1 MKKIDEDYLLLGL
14 TERDADA
21 KQLKRLFSSSWLRN
35 KAYQPLMDYIHAFI
49 DEYRITPSLPAL
61 REYIEDKEPEKYKVR
76 FKSDLDQLDLLPRD
90 QSKISFALDK
100 ARELAKTLSFSE
112 LMYSQRFQGF
122 LNDGDG
128 NELREEL
135 VRWVRQHSDEPEEE
149 DLLSFKQAVD
159 KLLAENPIGGKPS
172 RLATGIK
179 CIDEW
184 SSGGLRPG
192 QLGLILA
199 PTGHGKSAV
208 LMLIAWY
215 IASVLQEPVLF
226 LTNELTTS
234 EQIERFLVRMQRPVV
249 QANGKQTWKSL
260 HEVQDSPHDAIGG
273 LDHKFHTGL
282 DRRLYIKSLPLNK
295 TADDVE
301 EILRQAK
308 MEFGFVPKCV
318 VIDYI
323 ERMAPIHTYK
333 GAGEWERYGQV
344 AKELEWAAKRRK
356 FLCWSAVQTNR
367 AGLNPKL
374 HMSMEFGQ
382 GSIRHFQTAASVVG
396 TRKIIVQLDKE
407 GRNDVHCQEFAEL
420 KQRGSEMSNRYVYLR
435 SELSRMYITDEVVE
449 RANDEDPNVQ
459 IGEADDESGKTEK
472 PKIKGDAIVKGWKRA
487 YSS

>member
-1 MKKIDEDYLLLGL
+1 MLGL

-21 KQLKRLFSSSWLRN
+21 KQLKKIFSSSWLRN
-35 KAYQPLMDYIHAFI
+35 KAFVPIMDYIYAYI
-49 DEYRITPSLPAL
+49 DEFNITPSLAAL
-61 REYIEDKEPEKYKVR
+61 HEYLEDKEPDKYKAR
-76 FKSDLDQLDLLPRD
+76 FKSDLDQLGFLPKD
-90 QSKISFALDK
+90 VSKVSLALSK
-100 ARELAKTLSFSE
+100 SRELAKSLSFQE
-112 LMYSQRFQGF
+112 LIYSQRIQGF
-122 LNDGDG
+122 INDGEG
-128 NELREEL
+128 NELRDEL
-135 VRWVRQHSDEPEEE
+135 VRWIRQHNDEPEEE
-149 DLLSFKQAVD
+149 DLLSFSEAVD
-159 KLLAENPIGGKPS
+159 KLLAENPIQGKPK

-192 QLGLILA
+192 QLGLVLA

-215 IASVLQEPVLF
+215 IASVLQEQVLF
-226 LTNELTTS
+226 LTNELSTS

-249 QANGKQTWKSL
+249 VGNGNQIWKHL
-260 HEVQDSPHDAIGG
+260 NEVQDSPHDVIGG
-273 LDHKFHTGL
+273 LDHKLKTGL
-282 DRRLYIKSLPLNK
+282 DRRLWVKSLPLNK
-295 TADDVE
+295 TAADVE
-301 EILRQAK
+301 EILREMKAEK
-308 MEFGFVPKCV
+308 GVVPKAV
-318 VIDYI
+318 IIDYI

-344 AKELEWAAKRRK
+344 AKELEWASKRRR

-396 TRKIIVQLDKE
+396 TRKIIVDLDKQ
-407 GRNDVHCQEFAEL
+407 GRQRVHCQEFAEL

-449 RANDEDPNVQ
+449 RASDESVSMD
-459 IGEADDESGKTEK
+459 EADDEKGNGQ
-472 PKIKGDAIVKGWKRA
+472 PKVKSPRRTAK
-487 YSS
+487 